1 MIVRENLKF
10 YATLFWSTFY
20 ISLFT
25 FGGGYVIVPLLR
37 KRFVDRYHWI
47 DEEEMIDLIA
57 IAQASPGP
65 LAVNVAILV
74 GYRLKGVVGSIVTI
88 LATILPPF
96 FILSIISTIYSSFI
110 KNTYINGMLKG
121 MQAGVAAVILSVVL
135 DMVKEGKEERNNTFY
150 IVLVAAFLASFLF
163 QINVAFIIIGAAFTG
178 GINEYQKKRKRS
190 GKRL

>member
-1 MIVRENLKF
+1 MRENLKF

>member
-1 MIVRENLKF
+1 M
-10 YATLFWSTFY
+10 
-20 ISLFT
+20 
-25 FGGGYVIVPLLR
+25 IVPLLR

-178 GINEYQKKRKRS
+178 GINEYKKKRKRS

>member
-1 MIVRENLKF
+1 M
-10 YATLFWSTFY
+10 
-20 ISLFT
+20 
-25 FGGGYVIVPLLR
+25 IVPLLR